1 MRVLTYKE
9 IDREEWNAL
18 VKASATG
25 TWFQTPE
32 AYCFYESMP
41 EFFRP
46 FVVAVERVNDL
57 ANERTL
63 RGVCVGYV
71 TVEKS
76 AVKQWLTRRAIIIGG
91 PCLADDCAN
100 EEVSL
105 LLSTLRQQLS
115 TGANAPI
122 YIESRNFNDY
132 SRWKDAFT
140 AAGFDYK
147 AHLNFHVDC
156 RDKEAMWERMSENRR
171 RQVRKAQATVE
182 CLTNEGISELEVR
195 EWYEILRMLYRTKVK
210 TPLWPVE
217 FFLEAYRQGVGKF
230 LLVKHEG
237 KVIGGSMVVM
247 WKPTSDSS
255 LKGREETAQVSF
267 AKVWGAHTAD
277 RTQYD
282 LLKENAIANRKT
294 PTEAEAILWDLLKGN
309 NIGLHF
315 RRQHIILDY
324 IVDFICLDKGLVIEL
339 DGGYHNNPEQKEYDE
354 QRTAHLL
361 RLDYTELR
369 FTNEELLVNPDSV
382 VAKIKEVA
390 SKLPSLKG
398 RTEERLG
405 TVYEWFECGLNADYK
420 EQYPSVMATWA
431 GMQYANEHGC
441 ARYDMMGAGV
451 PGVPYGV
458 RDFKSEFGGDMVEHG
473 RFLCVCKPLLYKLGV
488 LGVKILKRK

>member
-91 PCLADDCAN
+91 PCFADDCAN

-132 SRWKDAFT
+132 SRWKDAF
-140 AAGFDYK
+140 ASAGFDYK

-230 LLVKHEG
+230 LLGKHEG

-247 WKPTSDSS
+247 SE
-255 LKGREETAQVSF
+255 RV
-267 AKVWGAHTAD
+267 
-277 RTQYD
+277 
-282 LLKENAIANRKT
+282 KE
-294 PTEAEAILWDLLKGN
+294 LGN
-309 NIGLHF
+309 
-315 RRQHIILDY
+315 
-324 IVDFICLDKGLVIEL
+324 E
-339 DGGYHNNPEQKEYDE
+339 
-354 QRTAHLL
+354 
-361 RLDYTELR
+361 
-369 FTNEELLVNPDSV
+369 
-382 VAKIKEVA
+382 
-390 SKLPSLKG
+390 
-398 RTEERLG
+398 G

-431 GMQYANEHGC
+431 GMQYANGHGC

-458 RDFKSEFGGDMVEHG
+458 RDFKSEFGGELVEHG